1 MDKLKHSQT
10 KNQLRYRKTVNKK
23 IFLGSLTAILL
34 AVSPYLFYL
43 YEGVPK
49 EKIWNTFLFTYESGF
64 YENANTAMWIL
75 TGKAIP
81 LFFLLIWFF
90 TCRHWWYHTLL
101 VPITMFIYQIIS
113 FFYDETAQV
122 DELQLIYLV
131 PVMAVIIP
139 SIYLIR
145 AKMFNKINEADKSLR
160 ELEEEFMMKPK
171 GLWGTIKQY
180 F

>member
-10 KNQLRYRKTVNKK
+10 KNLLKYRKTVNKK
-23 IFLGSLTAILL
+23 IFLGSLTAVLL

-49 EKIWNTFLFTYESGF
+49 EKVWNTFLFTYESGF

-131 PVMAVIIP
+131 PVMAIIIP

-145 AKMFNKINEADKSLR
+145 AKMFNKINEADKSLQ

>member
-1 MDKLKHSQT
+1 MDKLKHLQT
-10 KNQLRYRKTVNKK
+10 KNQSRYRQKVNKK

-145 AKMFNKINEADKSLR
+145 AKMFNKINEADKSLQ